1 MKPRRG
7 RSIVTRRARIALS
20 VLALYLS
27 ASGLVTFS
35 LFIIEESIQTAMFG
49 TWQASDAG
57 DWWTVK
63 FAADRISDANRL
75 LRMINIAGGWI
86 QPLSFLAYRSYGR
99 ATEAYLAAL
108 EAKLLAKAPEL
119 FVGRI
124 VTVSFTALEARPVP
138 SGYAHTNHRLTVL
151 SPIRHPTGSRA
162 ASPAWFRSRAARW
175 SSPKPTQI
183 NPSPPTPS
191 TSIRPLVRPPSL
203 RKRSRQCRTP
213 RHPDWISA
221 CLE

>member
-35 LFIIEESIQTAMFG
+35 LFIIEESIQSAMFG

-151 SPIRHPTGSRA
+151 SPVRHPTGVPRRLTGLVSVQGSQVVITETDSDRSVA
-162 ASPAWFRSRAARW
+162 ADPLDLDPATRS
-175 SSPKPTQI
+175 
-183 NPSPPTPS
+183 
-191 TSIRPLVRPPSL
+191 PSL
-203 RKRSRQCRTP
+203 PPETLSPMPDTSPSRLDFSLP
-213 RHPDWISA
+213 
-221 CLE
+221 